1 MKKNVLFVVDE
12 RQMGGVSILLSDIL
26 KNINVSKY
34 NIDILVLQNNG
45 NELSNLP
52 KGVNIIYGN
61 KFFRGV
67 DYTIKQ
73 AIKSFNPVLI
83 YSKLRLVY
91 LMRNKKIGERIKKER
106 KKILKKKYDVE
117 IAFKDGFC
125 ALVTIYGD
133 SNKKYHWLHSDYSM
147 FDPTSHY
154 NELFSEILPKFDKII
169 AISKSVATKFKE
181 VYPVNNV
188 DVIYNIIDKD
198 KIIKMSNEEDIEFD
212 KNKINFVS
220 VGRFHEMKGYD
231 RLIEALNKLN
241 IDKKLDNVTVR
252 LIGDGD
258 QFELVKNKVMEYNLS
273 DKVLLLGRKS
283 NPYVYVK
290 KADCFIMCSR
300 YEPFG
305 LVTLEAMIL
314 KVPVLSLDVLSI
326 REIFKDSYGEI
337 FPNDEKGLYDGILD
351 VINNQK
357 KWKKYQSN
365 LKDYNYDIKGI
376 ITKIE
381 KLLDQ

>member
-34 NIDILVLQNNG
+34 NIDILVLQNYG

-52 KGVNIIYGN
+52 KGVNMIYGT

-73 AIKSFNPVLI
+73 AIKSFNPALI

-125 ALVTIYGD
+125 ALFTIYGD
-133 SNKKYHWLHSDYSM
+133 STKKYHWLHSDYSM

-241 IDKKLDNVTVR
+241 IEKKLNNVTVR

-258 QFELVKNKVMEYNLS
+258 EFDNIKNKIMEYNLS
-273 DKVLLLGRKS
+273 DKVMLLGRKS

-337 FPNDEKGLYDGILD
+337 FPNNEKGLYDGILD

>member
-52 KGVNIIYGN
+52 KGVNIIYGT

-73 AIKSFNPVLI
+73 AIKSFNPALI

-125 ALVTIYGD
+125 ALFTIYGD
-133 SNKKYHWLHSDYSM
+133 STKKYHWLHSDYSM

-241 IDKKLDNVTVR
+241 IEKKLNNVTVR

-258 QFELVKNKVMEYNLS
+258 EFDNIKNKIMEYNLS
-273 DKVLLLGRKS
+273 DKVMLLGRKS

-337 FPNDEKGLYDGILD
+337 FPNNEKGLYDGILD

>member
-52 KGVNIIYGN
+52 KGVNIIYGS

-337 FPNDEKGLYDGILD
+337 FPNDEKGLYEGILD

-357 KWKKYQSN
+357 KWKRYQSN